1 MNFLNFNEFT
11 LNTKDS
17 KKFSD
22 LQKYGIDITLLAKNG
37 DFNNY
42 CDRNN
47 EINTI
52 IEALICRKKNN
63 ILLVGE
69 AGIGKKSIIKLLALK
84 IIQNLVPTALLN
96 YQIIE
101 INLYKLLLEFE
112 SRTEIETHFN
122 NILKEAQDRKI
133 ILFINDIHNILKNSN
148 NTIET
153 KFNSLHYLEPIL
165 LNSNIKCIG
174 TTLPSEFTTFKNNL
188 NVSNNFQDITILE
201 PSALETFRILYNLR
215 PSLEI
220 FYNVEITTH
229 ALRSAIELS
238 TRYIF
243 DKFLPNKAIELLDL
257 ASAKEIVLENKKKD
271 VSIIKLLITTSLK
284 NLNAL
289 RLEAFRRGD
298 IASEFIFYEIENT
311 YHFFILKWLENS
323 NLLNLNFN
331 TFLTPVSSFLIT
343 QLKLT
348 IIKYINYYIKNNTN
362 ISIISHTSDTQ
373 KIVKENIL
381 KNYYILIKLI
391 SKNILCKL
399 TFTKISTLIFIEWI
413 KNTSNNFKNIIYYYF
428 HLYKFYSITKTK
440 ISDNTIL
447 LNSSN
452 KINTIEEQKIQIFL
466 NYLENLKPLLEKGLL
481 ESLNLN
487 SYLNI
492 SQKEIQII
500 YDLLGHY
507 SLTKGWLFLK
517 NNQNMMY
524 KLSYK
529 TANKNI
535 LKLQITPKNIQEL
548 IAQITNLPLQSITAK
563 ESQNLGNL
571 EMILH
576 QYIIGQEAA
585 IKAISRTIRRVRLGL
600 QTPNRP
606 LSSFLFCGP
615 TGVGK
620 TEVTKALATIMFGS
634 EKELIRFD
642 MSEFMEKFTVSRL
655 VGSPPGYIGY
665 EEGGQLTNEVRAK
678 PYAILLLDEIEKAHP
693 SIFNILL
700 QILDDGRLTD
710 TKKNLVSFENIIIIL
725 TSNIAAKEIQS
736 ILNVQKA
743 STISTLTNQNN
754 LSKNNSSQ
762 VTLNTYFLQNLK
774 HYIYSELQNTFKKLT
789 IPTQKIKIKN
799 KAATNSSVM
808 KNLKKVV
815 LKRLTTVFL
824 PEFLNRLDDIIIF
837 QPLKPEEL
845 LKICEIMVKNLINRL
860 RKKNLFIIVT
870 DQVKIKLAN
879 EGYNPIF
886 GARPLRRLITKHIE
900 DLISNYLL
908 TNNYQKN
915 NIKHIKIILDK
926 QNKITIL

>member
-188 NVSNNFQDITILE
+188 NVSNNFQAITILE

-257 ASAKEIVLENKKKD
+257 AAAKEIVLENKKKD

-323 NLLNLNFN
+323 SLLNLNFN

-362 ISIISHTSDTQ
+362 ISITSHTSDTQ
-373 KIVKENIL
+373 KIIKENIL
-381 KNYYILIKLI
+381 KNYYILIKLL

-428 HLYKFYSITKTK
+428 HLYKFYNITKTK
-440 ISDNTIL
+440 ISDNTLL

-743 STISTLTNQNN
+743 STISTLANQNN
-754 LSKNNSSQ
+754 LLKNNSSQ

-908 TNNYQKN
+908 TNSYQKN